1 MMIHIREAKDF
12 EYDKVREFYHAV
24 TDTLQGAQYTPGWI
38 KGIYPSDDY
47 LKNSIERQELLIG
60 ISDDRIV
67 SAMIVNHDGNESY
80 AKAEWMAKA
89 DPGQITVIHALGVRS
104 DYSRKGIAKKMVE
117 WVLAEARKTGQKTV
131 RLDVLKGNL
140 PAERLYTG
148 IGFQHIDT
156 IQMYYD
162 DTGWTDYL
170 LYEYLL

>member
-1 MMIHIREAKDF
+1 MIHIREAKDF

-38 KGIYPSDDY
+38 KGVYPSYDY
-47 LKNSIERQELLIG
+47 LKDSIEKKELWIG
-60 ISDDRIV
+60 IMNDRIV

-80 AKAEWMAKA
+80 AKAEWTAKA
-89 DPGQITVIHALGVRS
+89 DRDEITVIHALGVLS
-104 DYSRKGIAKKMVE
+104 DYSRKGIAKEMVA
-117 WVLAEARKTGQKTV
+117 WVIAGAGKAGQKAV

-148 IGFQHIDT
+148 IGFRYIDT
-156 IQMYYD
+156 IQMYYE

>member
-1 MMIHIREAKDF
+1 MIHIREAKDF
-12 EYDKVREFYHAV
+12 EYDKVKEFYHAV

-38 KGIYPSDDY
+38 KGVYPSYDY
-47 LKNSIERQELLIG
+47 LKDSIEKKELWIG
-60 ISDDRIV
+60 ILDDRIV

-80 AKAEWMAKA
+80 ANAEWTAKA

-104 DYSRKGIAKKMVE
+104 DYSRKGIAKAMVTR
-117 WVLAEARKTGQKTV
+117 VIAEAGKAGQKAV

-148 IGFQHIDT
+148 IGFRYIDT
-156 IQMYYD
+156 IPMYYE

>member
-1 MMIHIREAKDF
+1 MIHIREAKDF

-38 KGIYPSDDY
+38 KGVYPSYDY
-47 LKNSIERQELLIG
+47 LKDSIEKKELWIG
-60 ISDDRIV
+60 ILDDQIV

-80 AKAEWMAKA
+80 ANAEWMAKA
-89 DPGQITVIHALGVRS
+89 DPGQITVIHALGVLS
-104 DYSRKGIAKKMVE
+104 DYSRKGIAKEMVA
-117 WVLAEARKTGQKTV
+117 WVIAEAGKAGQKAV

-148 IGFQHIDT
+148 VGFQYIDT
-156 IQMYYD
+156 IQMYYA